1 MSIRFDN
8 TKVQKRQENHRIVIE
23 LMKFCIFPIFCNY
36 SAMTKRP

>member
-23 LMKFCIFPIFCNY
+23 LMKFRIFPNPLQILLGY
-36 SAMTKRP
+36 TLM